1 MPKYLDAEEQRELL
15 RLARAHFEARVRGLA
30 RPPLAAAGALMR
42 PGGAFVT
49 LTHGEDLRGCLGR
62 IEADQPLARTVA
74 YLAAVVAD
82 EDHRFAPVRV
92 AELEVI
98 TIEISVL
105 TPPEAIQPAQ
115 VEVGRHGL
123 IVEQGQMHGVLLP
136 QVAIEHGWDRER
148 FLSQTCVK
156 AGLPLDAWRR
166 GARLLA
172 FEAQVFSE
180 IRR

>member
-1 MPKYLDAEEQRELL
+1 MPEYLNAQEQRELL
-15 RLARAHFEARVRGLA
+15 RLARAHFEARVRGEAL
-30 RPPLAAAGALMR
+30 PSLTVAGALMR

-62 IEADQPLARTVA
+62 IEPDQPLARTVA

-82 EDHRFAPVRV
+82 EDYRFVPVRV
-92 AELEVI
+92 TELEVI

-105 TPPEAIQPAQ
+105 TPPEEIQPAQ

-123 IVEQGQMHGVLLP
+123 IVEQGHLHGVLLP
-136 QVAIEHGWDRER
+136 QVAVEHGWNREM

-166 GARLLA
+166 GVRVRA